1 MMYREIP
8 NPEEPLTF
16 SLDEEE
22 RMLANAINNNAAM
35 IYFHH
40 RMQQFVHLLGT
51 DRRLYKEEMNHLKR
65 GIRLRYISAI
75 TAGEPINIEGT
86 DLFPMDVKFANAQC
100 NPYVLLRRRGLL
112 DDADN
117 TPYFF
122 KSRQKRDE
130 LVAYFISKL
139 QNQE

>member
-40 RMQQFVHLLGT
+40 GTQQFVHLLGT